1 MSDISEDIFHDWKE
15 SRFIIAPEDLVDKEK
30 LVILTDYNYWA
41 DHTDELLN
49 WCKEYGAVTQGMT
62 VVLPDEKTLMAFA
75 LRWT

>member
-41 DHTDELLN
+41 DHTDELIA
-49 WCKEYGAVTQGMT
+49 WCKERGVVTEGMT
-62 VVLPDEKTLMAFA
+62 VVFPDEISLMEFVLKWA
-75 LRWT
+75 